1 MKKKDRS
8 FRFCV
13 DYRQLNSRTRKV
25 THPLLKI
32 GDTLDALAG
41 RQRGSLAE
49 LDFEVEHRAG
59 RLHSNADELSHASST
74 QCRRLGAV
82 GGRPAGRLRHSISAA
97 VVGWRELASRM
108 STRVQPRHALAVAE
122 AAQLGG

>member
-1 MKKKDRS
+1 MIVAKTQKYTTTDTDRANEI
-8 FRFCV
+8 FPAENE
-13 DYRQLNSRTRKV
+13 DE
-25 THPLLKI
+25 
-32 GDTLDALAG
+32 DTEA
-41 RQRGSLAE
+41 
-49 LDFEVEHRAG
+49 
-59 RLHSNADELSHASST
+59 T
-74 QCRRLGAV
+74 GAV